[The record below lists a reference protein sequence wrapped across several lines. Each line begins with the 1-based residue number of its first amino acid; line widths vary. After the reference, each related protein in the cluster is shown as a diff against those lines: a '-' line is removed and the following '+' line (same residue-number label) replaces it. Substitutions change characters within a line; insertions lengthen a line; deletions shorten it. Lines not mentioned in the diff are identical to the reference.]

1 MEPPAPPPPAAD
13 ALSSLPD
20 AVVDGSILTRL
31 DLRDVVRTSALSR
44 AWRHRWESLPTL
56 SLSLRDGIGTPPS
69 IVDSVL
75 SRYAGRIPDF
85 SIRINSQSAC
95 RVDDWLIDLSLR
107 DVQSMDLRSNDCLL
121 SIRSS
126 IYSFSHLVTLKLHRC
141 DIPTRPVGFAGFPLL
156 KDLELVDAHLS
167 EIEDLEAI
175 VRGSPLLDALMVSDA
190 YILNKELAGC
200 VIEAPNLRSLTI
212 ISVVVYGWQFGGL
225 PRLDNATIDLDTYMY
240 EGDLGEFLAGVAHAR
255 KLTLTT
261 FYLPKMG
268 DDTLLETLPYKFFNL
283 RSLFLCTHFCG
294 LYSILA
300 TFCLLRNAPSLEELE
315 ITINGDQEQE
325 TEANTEFQNTQWTNG
340 IVIKDLPKPSGAK
353 DKGKAKEDEEEDDN
367 DKFQNPSNTVNC
379 RRLPPHKSAHDGG
392 SGLNVLFAKTLR
404 KMGLDVTHM
413 LTSMNSP
420 FYGIISGNA
429 AVLLG
434 HVVLPVTFGTKDH
447 YQTEYIW
454 FEVAVTSYHAIL
466 GRLALAKVM
475 AIPHYVYLVL
485 KMLGPKGVL
494 SLRGD
499 LKKSYDC
506 DTEAVELASTTQM
519 PNSMLQVFTASK

>member
-340 IVIKDLPKPSGAK
+340 MCGSLQVVTINDISCLSNEMCFIKLVLSKATSLRTMSIILDDEFSRSNENILSELNTNRRASPHAQVFLQRVPPKRRRRTTKEMSQSKIVPFHEAK
-353 DKGKAKEDEEEDDN
+353 AWNLG
-367 DKFQNPSNTVNC
+367 
-379 RRLPPHKSAHDGG
+379 
-392 SGLNVLFAKTLR
+392 LR
-404 KMGLDVTHM
+404 KRKNVERQNLEGQQ
-413 LTSMNSP
+413 
-420 FYGIISGNA
+420 GN
-429 AVLLG
+429 
-434 HVVLPVTFGTKDH
+434 
-447 YQTEYIW
+447 
-454 FEVAVTSYHAIL
+454 
-466 GRLALAKVM
+466 
-475 AIPHYVYLVL
+475 
-485 KMLGPKGVL
+485 
-494 SLRGD
+494 
-499 LKKSYDC
+499 
-506 DTEAVELASTTQM
+506 
-519 PNSMLQVFTASK
+519 LQCGNF